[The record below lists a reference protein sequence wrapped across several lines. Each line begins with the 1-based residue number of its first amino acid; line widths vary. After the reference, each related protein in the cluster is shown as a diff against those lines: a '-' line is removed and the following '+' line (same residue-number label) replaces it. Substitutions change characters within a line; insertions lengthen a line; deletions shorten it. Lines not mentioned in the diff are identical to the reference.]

1 MAASNGKD
9 IETKA
14 ERSFDLDLVFNIEA
28 KRTCCTASHK
38 PFLYRKRPSQ
48 QNGERRKRNEKEDY
62 IHVECKQLQGRLLP
76 SPPPH
81 PDAITGAAACASFP
95 PPPTHTLPIAGF

>member
-1 MAASNGKD
+1 MKALWLYSLFLAYLNLRYMHVTMVASNGKD

-14 ERSFDLDLVFNIEA
+14 ERSFDLDFVFDIEA

-38 PFLYRKRPSQ
+38 PFLDRKRPSQ

-62 IHVECKQLQGRLLP
+62 IHVECKQLQDCLHPLP
-76 SPPPH
+76 
-81 PDAITGAAACASFP
+81 
-95 PPPTHTLPIAGF
+95 PIQMR